1 MAATTFEQLPE
12 GEAFE
17 FFSRRFDQK
26 AERGPWVKLGER
38 NYRKAADPEDVR
50 EIGTLSARVDPV
62 SLDTPAATES
72 VCDRSLPVSPVPPAR
87 PTGRK

>member
-1 MAATTFEQLPE
+1 MAAMTFEQLSE
-12 GEAFE
+12 GNAFE

-38 NYRKAADPEDVR
+38 SYCKAADLQDVR

-62 SLDTPAATES
+62 SSDTAAAEAAAGDPTSTEH
-72 VCDRSLPVSPVPPAR
+72 PVQPTR
-87 PTGRK
+87 PKNRR